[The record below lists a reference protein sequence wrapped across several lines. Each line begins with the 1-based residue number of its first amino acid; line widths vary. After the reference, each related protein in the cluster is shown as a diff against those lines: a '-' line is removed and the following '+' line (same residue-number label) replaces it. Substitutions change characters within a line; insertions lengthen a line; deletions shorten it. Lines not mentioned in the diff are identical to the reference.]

1 MVKKP
6 VANAGDIR
14 DSGLIPGSGS
24 PWKRAWQPTPV
35 FLPGESHGQRSLV
48 GYSPCGCK
56 ESNITE
62 QQSMHVLKDLV
73 YSTRNSSP
81 LCSDLYRYIWI
92 KKVEK
97 RGYV

>member
-1 MVKKP
+1 MVKNP

-14 DSGLIPGSGS
+14 DSGLILGSGS
-24 PWKRAWQPTPV
+24 PRKRAWQPTPV
-35 FLPGESHGQRSLV
+35 VLPGESHGQRSLV
-48 GYSPCGCK
+48 GYSPWVCK
-56 ESNITE
+56 ESDMTE
-62 QQSMHVLKDLV
+62 RRGMHMLKDLF

-97 RGYV
+97 RGYI